1 MPCTATSIWMDHWQR
16 EISFAGR
23 GWWET
28 PASSGQ
34 RIGAWGEQYWEDG
47 RDKVRITSTPRIY
60 RSLRRK
66 KSLQLKTFA
75 CCLPQSGF
83 CWQKENLLC
92 FGSHCHGMT
101 ASSNSHIL
109 FWQERVIRG
118 RQQSLCLLSVEGSG
132 SDQYSCSKMRW
143 LIRTVAKCVVAVVEK
158 DVVTWLYTLEFPK
171 WYPQAEQGQVGRK
184 EPETVRWQLPLCAGV
199 LSKLLFCFFI

>member
-1 MPCTATSIWMDHWQR
+1 MPRTATSIWMDHWQR
-16 EISFAGR
+16 EISFSGR

-34 RIGAWGEQYWEDG
+34 RIGAWGEQYWEEG

-66 KSLQLKTFA
+66 
-75 CCLPQSGF
+75 
-83 CWQKENLLC
+83 QKENLLW
-92 FGSHCHGMT
+92 FGGHCHGMT
-101 ASSNSHIL
+101 ASSNSHTL

-143 LIRTVAKCVVAVVEK
+143 LMRTVAKCVVAVVEK

-171 WYPQAEQGQVGRK
+171 WYPQTEQGQVGRK